1 MKNFGISSTEFFFF
15 FCFIS
20 GLGKGRKFTQT
31 IGGSRKAAWLRK
43 NTLKLRRKR

>member
-1 MKNFGISSTEFFFF
+1 MKKKCISSTEFLF

-43 NTLKLRRKR
+43 NSLKLRRKR